1 AEGNG
6 VALQA
11 EASSP
16 LLRTIFYPGSPLHD
30 GAVILRGAQI
40 VEAAVYFP
48 EISQNPDIPS
58 TMHTRHRAGIG
69 VTENS
74 DCIAI
79 IVSEET
85 GQITAA
91 VDGAWTQNV
100 DADHLRRLLSDLLT
114 GEARPRI
121 LARMM
126 GTALSGVRR
135 SRSERKPARTSTEEQ
150 TAQSLTAA
158 PSDRGR

>member
-1 AEGNG
+1 MRNAE
-6 VALQA
+6 
-11 EASSP
+11 
-16 LLRTIFYPGSPLHD
+16 
-30 GAVILRGAQI
+30 I

-58 TMHTRHRAGIG
+58 SMHTRHRAGIG

-74 DCIAI
+74 GCVSI

-85 GQITAA
+85 GQITVA

-114 GEARPRI
+114 GEARPHI
-121 LARMM
+121 LARM
-126 GTALSGVRR
+126 GSAFNTRKNR
-135 SRSERKPARTSTEEQ
+135 TERKETTTAEEKR
-150 TAQSLTAA
+150 AV
-158 PSDRGR
+158 